1 MNLLVNNSWTVPSW
15 PGGLCS
21 ICKDHQVQGSTG
33 ITNNIN
39 NSWTRLVSSL
49 STRSLFIPVTHSYRE
64 YCSDFAGG
72 NNNSEQEESWNSK
85 EGLVRCS
92 ANHVPLSPIGFL
104 ERAAKAYRDRTSI
117 IYGSLKH
124 TWAQTHQRCLKLAS
138 ALTQLG
144 ISRGDVV
151 SVWFFFFI
159 SIPSFYFL
167 RIHLSNP
174 N

>member
-1 MNLLVNNSWTVPSW
+1 MNLLV
-15 PGGLCS
+15 
-21 ICKDHQVQGSTG
+21 K
-33 ITNNIN
+33 
-39 NSWTRLVSSL
+39 NSWTRLVSSF

-64 YCSDFAGG
+64 YCSDFSGS
-72 NNNSEQEESWNSK
+72 NNNSEQEESWNSMG
-85 EGLVRCS
+85 GLVRCS

-104 ERAAKAYRDRTSI
+104 ERVAKAYRDRTSI

-151 SVWFFFFI
+151 SVWFFI

-167 RIHLSNP
+167 RIHVSNP